1 LGREET
7 CVPKAAES
15 YHEENSRRREHL
27 GNYRGSTRI
36 TTDRTIFIQDDFAL
50 IRVHPRK
57 SAVKVSGLLS
67 RRRRALGLAG
77 AHGAAARAKTTAA
90 WAFTDV
96 AGGAG
101 ASTGLDCIRSGA
113 QLAQGKRAGGKSG
126 CEHRGEH

>member
-1 LGREET
+1 RRDVRSPSGQNLITKKIRG
-7 CVPKAAES
+7 
-15 YHEENSRRREHL
+15 EENTLEITADQHGL
-27 GNYRGSTRI
+27 PRI
-36 TTDRTIFIQDDFAL
+36 EPFSFRMILLL

-57 SAVKVSGLLS
+57 SAVKVSSLFS
-67 RRRRALGLAG
+67 RRRRALGLAS

-101 ASTGLDCIRSGA
+101 ASTCLDCMRSGA
-113 QLAQGKRAGGKSG
+113 QLAQGKCAGGKSG